1 MESRLSQLENDVR
14 SLKSQQSEG
23 GSVPDSTSV
32 AADRRPSAPSHQVST
47 IHEPDSEG
55 SVISP
60 DATDGIGSIEFTK
73 EDDSG
78 YYGIKALPSLSSIL
92 MKARL
97 V

>member
-1 MESRLSQLENDVR
+1 MR

-23 GSVPDSTSV
+23 GSVPDSTGIIV
-32 AADRRPSAPSHQVST
+32 ERRPSAPSHQVST

-55 SVISP
+55 SVVSP

-78 YYGIKALPSLSSIL
+78 YYGIEALPSPSSTFVKVGL
-92 MKARL
+92 G
-97 V
+97 